1 MEAFSMILS
10 IRINDREYF
19 LGCRPRLLH
28 PGAIYPVLG
37 QDPNRPD
44 VNLIPRNQWSE
55 IDLSHLVPEILDQD
69 GQGACN
75 AFASVQTVHVLRKQA
90 GLPYVK
96 LSAGNLYGRINGG
109 VDAGS
114 VLSDAIKTLEKE
126 GVCTAATVPELQWR
140 QRNWPATWKEEAK
153 KFRILE
159 AWDCPSFDHLAS
171 ALLLGFPVNLG
182 ILVGNNFRPSSDGW
196 LPDYRNGG
204 GGHAMCGVGLLY
216 HRERKTW
223 GIKVANSW
231 GKAWGQDGF
240 AVVPESY
247 FRSTPFTDGWA
258 VRGCVDPL
266 GEW

>member
-1 MEAFSMILS
+1 MSQLS
-10 IRINDREYF
+10 IVIDGREYF
-19 LGCRPRLLH
+19 LGCHPRLAH

-37 QDPNRPD
+37 ADPDRPD
-44 VNLIPRNQWSE
+44 IRVIPRQEWGE
-55 IDLSHLVPEILDQD
+55 VDFSHLVPEVLDQD

-75 AFASVQTVHVLRKQA
+75 AFASVQTLHVLRNQE

-96 LSAGNLYGRINGG
+96 LSPGNLYGRINGG

-114 VLSDAIKTLEKE
+114 TLSDAIKTLEKE

-140 QRNWPATWKEEAK
+140 PSRWPSNWREEAK

-171 ALLLGFPVNLG
+171 AILLGFPVNLG
-182 ILVGNNFRPSSDGW
+182 IMVGFNFRVQDDGW
-196 LPDYRNGG
+196 LADYRGGG

-216 HRERKTW
+216 HRDRRTW
-223 GIKVANSW
+223 GIKVVNSW
-231 GKAWGQDGF
+231 GKEWGQDGF

-247 FRSTPFTDGWA
+247 FSSTPFTDGWA
-258 VRGCVDPL
+258 VRGVVDPS

>member
-1 MEAFSMILS
+1 MSDLS
-10 IRINDREYF
+10 IIIDGRQYH
-19 LGCRPRLLH
+19 LGCKPRLLH
-28 PGAIYPVLG
+28 PGTIYPVLG
-37 QDPNRPD
+37 QVEDRPD
-44 VNLIPRNQWSE
+44 VRLIPRHEWAE
-55 IDLSHLVPEILDQD
+55 IDFAHLVPEILDQD

-75 AFASVQTVHVLRKQA
+75 AFASVQTLHVLRRQA

-114 VLSDAIKTLEKE
+114 VLSDAIRTLEQE

-140 QRNWPATWKEEAK
+140 SSRWPSNWREEAK

-182 ILVGNNFRPSSDGW
+182 ILVGRNFRVGPDGW
-196 LPDYRNGG
+196 VADYAGGG

-216 HRERKTW
+216 HRERRTW

-231 GKAWGQDGF
+231 GRQWGHDGL

-247 FRSTPFTDGWA
+247 FKSTPFTDGWA
-258 VRGCVDPL
+258 VRGAVDPSN
-266 GEW
+266 E